1 MLIDTL
7 EYNIWFGNVVE
18 IEFIADVMCGFA
30 PFDIY
35 FLFACKSTSDMDML
49 EYQQEYKSWIT
60 DIKKSYKPHSEKKAM
75 FGKFDT
81 GHRYIFW
88 KTFINYS
95 SHEMV
100 FLLNQICCTW
110 ISYISY
116 WNLYAD
122 YQTIYY
128 MHHLL
133 KPANKEDFILR
144 VIPCI
149 K

>member
-1 MLIDTL
+1 MLIDRL
-7 EYNIWFGNVVE
+7 EYHIWFGNVVE
-18 IEFIADVMCGFA
+18 IECIADVMCGFA
-30 PFDIY
+30 FFDIC
-35 FLFACKSTSDMDML
+35 FLFSCKSTSGMDML

-60 DIKKSYKPHSEKKAM
+60 DIKKSYKPHWKKAM

-81 GHRYIFW
+81 GRRLIFW

-122 YQTIYY
+122 YHTIYF

-144 VIPCI
+144 QESCI